1 MGWQALRP
9 CSRMFAETGLRQMIQ
24 IMGWVVWSQRLK
36 ALQEADSISISV
48 DDRADFR
55 VVRYRCSYS
64 SRDAFQAA
72 VAPAVPAVQSLRSSS
87 KLEEWC
93 EMEPL
98 VVEGILGV
106 MRTSG
111 NLPTNTFDSHNADK
125 SEKMAES
132 IVEALRLACQD
143 IDGQLNDDTLG
154 KICSRVRHY
163 ASDQG
168 TSAHKAGELLSCRA
182 ELPNLLWISCDMAH
196 QVRIAAKD
204 PLHANEE
211 FEKQWER
218 LFNKRHALIPDIQNS
233 EVWKSRLIA
242 AQKAV
247 LASNSPSC
255 PSCPLDKVLH
265 TFSFAKQRFDSTAT
279 PMMKYCCLLRAI
291 ALLCAMQAADEP
303 QRFERLQFSH
313 ATNVW
318 PCSSFWV
325 CQLRKM
331 RFCQHCVHV
340 SGPWLTRSSGSSRG
354 CVAEYDPTKP
364 VPVWS
369 YL

>member
-1 MGWQALRP
+1 
-9 CSRMFAETGLRQMIQ
+9 MFAETGLRQMIQ

-255 PSCPLDKVLH
+255 PSCPSCPLDKVLH